1 MIDRNEIPTVH
12 FYGEDGESS
21 SLDLLHCEALIT
33 RSQEH
38 HFKIRPH
45 RHHELIQLFHLRQG
59 QCKATLDGNIVL
71 VKAPAL
77 LVIAAMCVH
86 DFQWTPEVEG
96 TVVSIST
103 PLLENLGQ
111 EMHKEELAIESTRV
125 IQLDQGST
133 QLDTLLQLLM
143 QEYLSPTEDS
153 RSHALYATVKLLA
166 IWLERNV
173 GKQADSSAPN
183 TRQAQYFSHFTQLIN
198 RDYALH
204 RSVESYADELGITA
218 HYLNNL
224 CQQLVKK
231 NALQLIHE
239 RLLLEAKRYL
249 VYSAQ
254 NISEVAY
261 QLGFVDPAYFTRFF
275 KRLTGQSPKA
285 FKNSAQD

>member
-1 MIDRNEIPTVH
+1 M
-12 FYGEDGESS
+12 
-21 SLDLLHCEALIT
+21 
-33 RSQEH
+33 
-38 HFKIRPH
+38 
-45 RHHELIQLFHLRQG
+45 
-59 QCKATLDGNIVL
+59 
-71 VKAPAL
+71 
-77 LVIAAMCVH
+77 
-86 DFQWTPEVEG
+86 
-96 TVVSIST
+96 
-103 PLLENLGQ
+103 
-111 EMHKEELAIESTRV
+111 
-125 IQLDQGST
+125 
-133 QLDTLLQLLM
+133 
-143 QEYLSPTEDS
+143 
-153 RSHALYATVKLLA
+153 
-166 IWLERNV
+166 
-173 GKQADSSAPN
+173 
-183 TRQAQYFSHFTQLIN
+183 IN